1 MLKKTFQKNGIT
13 FVEMPVDLFKV
24 VWLDRNK
31 NDGAQVTYHGNY
43 ANANFFAYYDEGGVS
58 FRLPVAHLK
67 CDIFPGFQLHA
78 QEDHYMHERGKIEG
92 DKFTFDSGTWEYQN
106 PFYQKKVSTLFI
118 RNHKAFV
125 RDEAYLDNYQDCDY
139 IISGVPV
146 LRYGNDVKCYDY
158 VLPQGW
164 GEDTLRPAL
173 HVFVGIKKDNADTIY
188 VMYYQSTSNNL
199 IYGMEFY
206 NKVKDLGFY
215 DILKLDGGGSF
226 IFRCPDLG
234 VSKSSG
240 GVRIID
246 GVLTFDELAE
256 KAEINVD
263 EINTRINKLRER
275 IADAAKSLAAM
286 SDELDLLKK
295 LIDK

>member
-1 MLKKTFQKNGIT
+1 MNKKTYTQNGIT
-13 FVEMPVDLFKV
+13 FVEMPVDMLKV

-31 NDGAQVTYHGNY
+31 NTGAQVTKNGNY
-43 ANANFFAYYDEGGVS
+43 CNANFFAYYDESGVS

-67 CDIFPGFQLHA
+67 CDIYPGFQLHA

-92 DKFTFDSGTWEYQN
+92 NKFTFDSGKWQYDN
-106 PFYQKKVSTLFI
+106 PCYRKAVSTMFI
-118 RNHKAFV
+118 RNHQAFV
-125 RDEAYLDNYQDCDY
+125 RDEIYLDKYQDCDY

-146 LRYGNDVKCYDY
+146 LRKGNDVKCYDY

-173 HVFVGIKKDNADTIY
+173 HVFIGVKKDKADTIY

-226 IFRCPDLG
+226 IFKCPDLG
-234 VSKSSG
+234 ISKSSG
-240 GVRIID
+240 GTRIID
-246 GVLTFDELAE
+246 GVLTFDEPLQITQLDIDEVRAKINALSDYISRAAE
-256 KAEINVD
+256 G
-263 EINTRINKLRER
+263 
-275 IADAAKSLAAM
+275 IAIASE
-286 SDELDLLKK
+286 ELDKLKK
-295 LIDK
+295 MFM